1 MNWHG
6 LGTADAIKLGA
17 SAAGVWG
24 FLVTTGKFSKSRY
37 AATIGKK
44 RQVRRQLNKL
54 AVGSTLT
61 YVESLF
67 GAPVF
72 EQKVTASVNTYV
84 YKTKYAWIEVKH
96 APETGVSAFSITVSH
111 KRFRYSTK
119 HLTWDGLPVK
129 LGKSTFQDLSS
140 NPDGR
145 VVRVGA
151 NKFLYAESHYLGNPG
166 NYQHFIFSHTDA
178 GVGNIGFV
186 HMDDC
191 PIAEGFLSEDD
202 QDNELRDHK
211 GLTEAREK
219 TVINTFSTGASFL
232 HPKQIGFGADWGTV
246 RALRD

>member
-24 FLVTTGKFSKSRY
+24 FLVTAGKFSKSRY

-44 RQVRRQLNKL
+44 RQLRRQLNKL
-54 AVGSTLT
+54 AIGSTLAH
-61 YVESLF
+61 VESLF

-72 EQKVTASVNTYV
+72 EQKVGTSATTYV
-84 YKTKYAWIEVKH
+84 YKTAYAWVQVRHSASKGVEV
-96 APETGVSAFSITVSH
+96 FSITVAH
-111 KRFRYSTK
+111 RRFHYSTK

-129 LGKSTFQDLSS
+129 LGKSTFKDISS
-140 NPDGR
+140 DPDGR
-145 VVRVGA
+145 IVRVGA
-151 NKFLYAESHYLGNPG
+151 NNFLYAESYYLGNPG
-166 NYQHFIFSHTDA
+166 NYQHFIFSHTNA
-178 GVGNIGFV
+178 GVGNLGYA
-186 HMDDC
+186 HMDNY
-191 PIAEGFLSEDD
+191 PVAEGFLSEEKRD
-202 QDNELRDHK
+202 EGLRDHE

-232 HPKQIGFGADWGTV
+232 HPTQIGFGADWGTV